1 MPTELLPLQGRGW
14 EGDGAKGRISSLPD
28 DPIPTPTRPIAN
40 VAGATVP
47 EKGRE
52 RVPRSGRCFAG
63 NHLSSRAGGWLP
75 LFAAGPRA
83 RPVERTS
90 PPSGAG
96 LGLTSVGFFRAETG
110 DGGTR
115 GPPIRL
121 VLTDLSPQA
130 ADVCWY
136 GLRAWIEQGFKRIQR
151 GGWQWQYT
159 RMDDPARAQRLW
171 LAIALATWWWLSVG
185 GEAEAAL
192 PVETLPTVP
201 GAARR
206 QNNGWR
212 LVGIFRQGWNL
223 IVAAL
228 LSHHMIPIAH
238 AVPEPW
244 PTLPPTECSIKNL
257 HL

>member
-1 MPTELLPLQGRGW
+1 
-14 EGDGAKGRISSLPD
+14 
-28 DPIPTPTRPIAN
+28 
-40 VAGATVP
+40 
-47 EKGRE
+47 
-52 RVPRSGRCFAG
+52 
-63 NHLSSRAGGWLP
+63 
-75 LFAAGPRA
+75 
-83 RPVERTS
+83 
-90 PPSGAG
+90 
-96 LGLTSVGFFRAETG
+96 
-110 DGGTR
+110 
-115 GPPIRL
+115 

-212 LVGIFRQGWNL
+212 LVGIFRQGWRASCKTRPAGRIFSL
-223 IVAAL
+223 AEAKGGTRAATSGMIR
-228 LSHHMIPIAH
+228 LSR
-238 AVPEPW
+238 
-244 PTLPPTECSIKNL
+244 PTS
-257 HL
+257 